1 MKTNTI
7 ILVAAAGAVAWYLY
21 SRRGMRL
28 FGPSAELTMSEGP
41 LQTRVSGAVLK
52 AQAIRSRTLPT
63 YGANYDPDT
72 NTNSGTGRSAADRM
86 TG

>member
-7 ILVAAAGAVAWYLY
+7 ILVAAVGAVAWYLY
-21 SRRGMRL
+21 SRRGMRG
-28 FGPSAELTMSEGP
+28 FGTPAELTMADGP
-41 LQTRVSGAVLK
+41 LQTRVSGATLK
-52 AQAIRSRTLPT
+52 RQAIASRNLPT
-63 YGANYDPDT
+63 YGPNYNPDT